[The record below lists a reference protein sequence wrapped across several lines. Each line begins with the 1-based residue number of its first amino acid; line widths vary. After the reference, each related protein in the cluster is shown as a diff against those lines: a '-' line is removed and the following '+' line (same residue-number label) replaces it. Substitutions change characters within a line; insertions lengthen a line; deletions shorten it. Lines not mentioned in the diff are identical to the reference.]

1 MTSDKCFICGTR
13 PATSSSSAMCHNC
26 RAKIGALGKSL
37 RNAEPIKYVTYQG
50 SSVALFRNDDG
61 RFTPVMTKRTK
72 FPKSKLINLDTYCEG
87 FTREQIKNLK
97 RVVLGTWGV
106 RFYAG
111 ASVN

>member
-1 MTSDKCFICGTR
+1 MTSQKCFICNTR

-26 RAKIGALGKSL
+26 RAKIGALKSTA
-37 RNAEPIKYVTYQG
+37 RQTEPFKYVTYQG
-50 SSVALFRNDDG
+50 STVALVKNKAG
-61 RFTPVMTKRTK
+61 RLSPVMTKRTK

-111 ASVN
+111 ASAN